1 MFKEFP
7 DDNKNDDFLNEFRQ
21 KISDQ
26 SDEIIEERREELKR
40 SKSIFLGI
48 TGGIV
53 LAGIVGWMI
62 LAPQYRTEKDKE
74 ILVIRRPQTAIRV
87 QPNEPGGMEIPNQDK
102 SVYNI
107 IEKKEDNGVENL
119 LPPPESPKLP
129 EIVAQ
134 EATSP
139 SVPQDTVLPEAEK
152 IVQKAEAPV
161 VTTQDIIQQ
170 AEESATEKAPVV
182 ASKEELP
189 QTVAV
194 SEPAR
199 PVPVQPVAKEEPKS
213 ELKPTSKTEPKIE
226 PKQEQKIEAQK
237 IAAAI
242 SGNWQVQLMSSPNKP
257 AIEKAKAD
265 LAKKYKLTDQPFEIE
280 TAVLDKNKT
289 FYRLKVGAYKTR
301 AEADKLC
308 NNIKALGGT
317 CIVKKK

>member
-26 SDEIIEERREELKR
+26 SDEIIEEKREELKR

-74 ILVIRRPQTAIRV
+74 IPVIRRPQTAIRV

-134 EATSP
+134 ADTAP

-161 VTTQDIIQQ
+161 VTTQDIIKQ
-170 AEESATEKAPVV
+170 AEESAPETAPAAKPKA
-182 ASKEELP
+182 ELP
-189 QTVAV
+189 QTAAV
-194 SEPAR
+194 SEPAQS
-199 PVPVQPVAKEEPKS
+199 VPVQSVAKEEPKP
-213 ELKPTSKTEPKIE
+213 EPKPTPKAEPKAE
-226 PKQEQKIEAQK
+226 PKQEPKVEAQK
-237 IAAAI
+237 VAAAV

-265 LAKKYKLTDQPFEIE
+265 LAKKYKLGNQPFEIE